1 MRHHIRCFE
10 SEAAYNSYRHGDD
23 LWLPRV
29 CFIPASPTAIQNITV
44 NTPGRLV
51 FHDWG
56 EHFIEV
62 ANNGTMNFTDFR
74 GTPKGDFYAEV
85 DNQGSLNIHVPEDT
99 RTKDGS
105 TWFEFNSSTGE
116 LNFWNYPEDDNY

>member
-10 SEAAYNSYRHGDD
+10 SEASYNLYRHGDD

-29 CFIPASPTAIQNITV
+29 CFIPSTPTAIQNITV

-51 FHDWG
+51 FHNWG
-56 EHFIEV
+56 EHFIEI

-74 GTPKGDFYAEV
+74 GTPKGDFYAEYTDGV
-85 DNQGSLNIHVPEDT
+85 LNINVPTDT
-99 RTKDGS
+99 RTVDGS
-105 TWFEFNSSTGE
+105 TWAEYNASTGE